1 MSWGKGEAMIPQQEH
16 CFQVEEE
23 VYVEPT
29 AASPG
34 FHSHVVGFKVSQCL
48 ILEHPFTESGAH
60 QIRVNDLLWIRCFRS
75 KVLRFKVKVLHILK
89 SPIPLL
95 FLEYPRTVEEIN
107 LRESDRKKVFF
118 KGTFLDLRD
127 KKRDRSW
134 EGYILDISDSGCLM
148 WGDFVHLV
156 DRDVLLN
163 FRVPWTGEN
172 ISAKARVIR
181 CEVTEKGMR
190 SGLKFIDVD
199 DETRKRLQELLK
211 SLEEQG
217 LKNIVSEKQA

>member
-1 MSWGKGEAMIPQQEH
+1 MTPQQGP

-29 AASPG
+29 AGSPG
-34 FHSHVVGFKVSQCL
+34 FHSHVVGFKVSHCL
-48 ILEHPFTESGAH
+48 ILEHPFTDSGAY
-60 QIRVNDLLWIRCFRS
+60 QIRINDLLWIRCFRN
-75 KVLRFKVKVLHILK
+75 KVIRFKVKVLYILK
-89 SPIPLL
+89 TPLPLL

-107 LRESDRKKVFF
+107 LRESDRKKVFL

-127 KKRDRSW
+127 RKPDRSW

-156 DRDVLLN
+156 DRDVLLS

-172 ISAKARVIR
+172 IRAKARVIR
-181 CEVTEKGMR
+181 CEVTEKGIR
-190 SGLKFIDVD
+190 SGLKFIELDE
-199 DETRKRLQELLK
+199 ETRCRLQGLLK
-211 SLEEQG
+211 SLEDQG
-217 LKNIVSEKQA
+217 LKTIVSEPEA

>member
-1 MSWGKGEAMIPQQEH
+1 MIPQQGP

-29 AASPG
+29 AGSPG
-34 FHSHVVGFKVSQCL
+34 FHSHVVGFKVSHCL
-48 ILEHPFTESGAH
+48 ILEHPFNNSGAH
-60 QIRVNDLLWIRCFRS
+60 QIRLNDLLWIRCFRN
-75 KVLRFKVKVLHILK
+75 KVLRFKVKVLYILRA
-89 SPIPLL
+89 PIPLL
-95 FLEYPRTVEEIN
+95 FLEYPRTFEEIN
-107 LRESDRKKVFF
+107 LRESDRKKVFL

-127 KKRDRSW
+127 RKPDRSW

-163 FRVPWTGEN
+163 FRIPWTGEN
-172 ISAKARVIR
+172 IRAKARVIR

-190 SGLKFIDVD
+190 SGLKFIDLD
-199 DETRKRLQELLK
+199 DETRSRLQSLLK
-211 SLEEQG
+211 SLEDQG
-217 LKNIVSEKQA
+217 LKTIVSEPNL